1 MPGGEGLTRVER
13 IRRRPDFERAYET
26 GTKLRSK
33 LLTVF
38 LVPNDRQHARFG
50 VAASRKV
57 GKAVQ
62 RNRAKRITRELF
74 RRHKVAD
81 GVDIVLVPRR
91 ELLDAPFVRVEAE
104 YLAAL
109 GRLVAHGP
117 AAGPRRRAGHP
128 RPDQGL

>member
-1 MPGGEGLTRVER
+1 MLGGEGLTRAQR
-13 IRRRPDFERAYET
+13 MRQRPEFERAYET

-38 LVPNDRQHARFG
+38 LVPNDRQHPRLG

-62 RNRAKRITRELF
+62 RNRAKRIARELF
-74 RRHKVAD
+74 RRHRVAD
-81 GVDIVLVPRR
+81 GVDIVIVPRR

-109 GRLVAHGP
+109 RRLAAHPPTVG
-117 AAGPRRRAGHP
+117 ARRGTGDP
-128 RPDQGL
+128 RPAPSL